1 MITQRCRT
9 KLRGACRAA
18 GTPARRRPV
27 TPAWHGPGAAGPAL
41 STTRLPQLP
50 LCMKV
55 FPGCHLIVHWLPAV
69 ARDIATGRRARRGR
83 PAGDP
88 VTAVFPLAKVQ
99 DAYRRLE
106 EGRLRGK
113 IVLVP

>member
-1 MITQRCRT
+1 VPDQAPGS
-9 KLRGACRAA
+9 LPRGWYPGPAQA
-18 GTPARRRPV
+18 GNASL
-27 TPAWHGPGAAGPAL
+27 AWAGPAGPAL